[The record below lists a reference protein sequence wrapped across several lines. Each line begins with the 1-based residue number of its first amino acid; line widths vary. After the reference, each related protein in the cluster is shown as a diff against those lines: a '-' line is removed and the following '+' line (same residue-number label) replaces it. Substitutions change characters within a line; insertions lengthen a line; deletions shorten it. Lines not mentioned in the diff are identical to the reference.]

1 MNLFNTDLRRRAA
14 LPGLAILLIVAI
26 ACGSD
31 SDAAAPSAPLQ
42 EDGVALSDG
51 QVATPTA
58 LPYVPPPDEV
68 PAGLEPVWEAY
79 SLLVREYVERE
90 KVDPDVLAEAAIRG
104 MIDALG
110 DRYTAYISPES
121 FELENQRLAGDF
133 EGIGAEVTQTQDRQR
148 VMIVAPLPNT
158 PAEKAGI
165 RPGDVIFAVD
175 GVDTTGW
182 SVLDA
187 VNRIRG
193 KRGTTVVLSIV
204 HLGDLDP
211 VDIPIVRGTIKQ
223 DSVTARLIADTPY
236 GLAKISTFTGRTR
249 DELRE
254 ALRDLRKDGIEGLI
268 LDLRNNPGGLLTATV
283 DVASEFISGGLVT
296 YEVDGRGN
304 RKDWPVR
311 SGGES
316 FDIPIVIL
324 VNAFSASGSEV
335 LTAALQDNDRA
346 VVIGVTTFGK
356 GSVNTLRPLR
366 NGGGLYITFARWY
379 SPDGRLIEGDGIE
392 PDVIIEYTLDLA
404 AARRGAEDTQLDA
417 AIKQL
422 DFETGNVSVINVQ

>member
-1 MNLFNTDLRRRAA
+1 MNLFNAHLRRRAA
-14 LPGLAILLIVAI
+14 LPGLAILLIVAV
-26 ACGSD
+26 ACGSG
-31 SDAAAPSAPLQ
+31 SDPAPSAPRQ
-42 EDGVALSDG
+42 EDGVAQPDG

-68 PAGLEPVWEAY
+68 PAGLETVWEAY
-79 SLLVREYVERE
+79 SLLVREYVERDT
-90 KVDPDVLAEAAIRG
+90 VDPEVLAEAAIRG
-104 MIDALG
+104 MVDALG

-121 FELENQRLAGDF
+121 FALESQRLVGDF
-133 EGIGAEVTQTQDRQR
+133 EGIGASVTQTQDRQR

-175 GVDTTGW
+175 GADTTGW

-193 KRGTTVVLSIV
+193 KRGSTVVLSVV

-223 DSVTARLIADTPY
+223 DSVTARLIVDTPY
-236 GLAKISTFTGRTR
+236 GLAKINTFTGRTR
-249 DELRE
+249 DELRDAMRE
-254 ALRDLRKDGIEGLI
+254 FRDDGIEGVV
-268 LDLRNNPGGLLTATV
+268 LDLRNNPGRLLTATV

-304 RKDWPVR
+304 RKDWAVR

-316 FDIPIVIL
+316 FDVPIVVL
-324 VNAFSASGSEV
+324 VNDFSASGSEV

-356 GSVNTLRPLR
+356 GSVNMLRPLS

-392 PDVIIEYTLDLA
+392 PDVTIEYTLDLA
-404 AARRGAEDTQLDA
+404 AARRGAEDTQLNA

-422 DFETGNVSVINVQ
+422 DFETGNVSVINIE

>member
-1 MNLFNTDLRRRAA
+1 MNLFQTFLRRRAV
-14 LPGLAILLIVAI
+14 LPALAIISIAAI
-26 ACGSD
+26 ACGSG
-31 SDAAAPSAPLQ
+31 ANSASSVPQQ
-42 EDGVALSDG
+42 EDGVAQVDG
-51 QVATPTA
+51 QIATPTA
-58 LPYVPPPDEV
+58 LPFVPPPDEV

-79 SLLVREYVERE
+79 SLLVREYVLRD

-110 DRYTAYISPES
+110 DRYTAYISPTS
-121 FELENQRLAGDF
+121 FELESQRLVGDF

-148 VMIVAPLPNT
+148 VMIVAPIPNA
-158 PAEKAGI
+158 PAESAGI

-175 GVDTTGW
+175 GEDTTGW

-211 VDIPIVRGTIKQ
+211 VDIAIVRGTIKQ
-223 DSVTARLIADTPY
+223 DSVNARLIEDTPY

-249 DELRE
+249 DELRD
-254 ALRDLRKDGIEGLI
+254 ALRELRDDGIEGLV

-316 FDIPIVIL
+316 FDIPVVIL

-379 SPDGRLIEGDGIE
+379 SPDGRLIEGEGID
-392 PDVIIEYTLDLA
+392 PDVEIDYTLDIA
-404 AARRGAEDTQLDA
+404 AARRGAEDTQLSA

-422 DFETGNVSVINVQ
+422 DFQTGNVSVLSVE